1 MMRYGKTRITGHV
14 QRALPALGGEAHGK
28 NDPEHG
34 FHEAAY
40 IGDIFSSIARHRR
53 LFFTILL
60 GFIALVTAATLIV
73 PKTYTATT
81 RLFVGGNSGSGS
93 GNNQGSGTMLPI
105 LNALAIATSAQ
116 STETYAALLQQEG
129 VAARVSGDL
138 GLNVSP
144 GALLGRIHVKP
155 IVNTSILEL
164 SASWRRRDEAAQI
177 ANDFATVFVERQ
189 REFVRSQ
196 ATTALDFLKAEMPAA
211 ERRKTDTATAL
222 AKYQSKHAILDINVQ
237 TQSVLARKADIDT
250 KTDAVKL
257 DQREARALLASVQGQ
272 LATLPPTVDNN
283 RTAQVNPALTQLRS
297 ELADVD
303 VQLAAARKRYTE
315 KHPAVIALAE
325 QRQALNRQIA
335 ALPASVESGVTVAPN
350 PIVQALQGQ
359 AAGYQARIAGDE
371 AQLRELGQ
379 QKAAYAPIIAS
390 IPAQTNAIASLQQQ
404 AKLASDVY
412 AALQQKYNDALVA
425 QTTAVSNVTVV
436 QPASAEAAS
445 VSPNL
450 LVNLAVAVVLGL
462 VLATTLIV
470 LVEAFER
477 RLRDEGDIERIL
489 GLSVI
494 SQVPE
499 LEHHRRREL
508 PWIRSM
514 TLEALLH
521 LCTALHLGSEDGI
534 RTLAITSPSKGDGK
548 STIAFHLASVLAGV
562 QPKVLLI
569 DADMRRPT
577 LHQRIGES
585 NEIGLGDVLRG
596 THTLVDSVH
605 HVSSGLDALTSGSLS
620 ETPFSLLQSSRF
632 DELLTAAR
640 DTYNTVIVDCTVL
653 VPITDALI
661 VSTKVDATALVISAN
676 GTDERAARY
685 AVERMDTLGIRNVVG
700 VVLNRTQTHWS
711 DYSDYF
717 TPPVA
722 GALPE
727 GQV

>member
-1 MMRYGKTRITGHV
+1 MRYDTTRIAGHAA
-14 QRALPALGGEAHGK
+14 RALPSTGDASSGH
-28 NDPEHG
+28 NDHEHG
-34 FHEAAY
+34 FQEAAY
-40 IGDIFSSIARHRR
+40 LGELFSSIARNRR
-53 LFFTILL
+53 LFLVVFL
-60 GFIALVTAATLIV
+60 GFVALVTAATLV
-73 PKTYTATT
+73 MPKSYTATV
-81 RLFVGGNSGSGS
+81 RLFVGGNSGPSA
-93 GNNQGSGTMLPI
+93 GNNRDSGTMLPI
-105 LNALAIATSAQ
+105 LNALAVATSAQ

-129 VAARVSGDL
+129 VAARVSDDL

-144 GALLGRIHVKP
+144 GALLGHVHVKP
-155 IVNTSILEL
+155 VVNTSILEV
-164 SASWRRRDEAAQI
+164 SASWRRRDAAAQI
-177 ANDFATVFVERQ
+177 ANDFATVFIERQ

-196 ATTALDFLKAEMPAA
+196 ATAALDFLKAEMPAA
-211 ERRKTDTATAL
+211 ERRKADAAASLAT
-222 AKYQSKHAILDINVQ
+222 YQSKHAILDINTQ
-237 TQSVLARKADIDT
+237 TQSILARKADLET

-272 LATLPPTVDNN
+272 LAALPATVDNS

-303 VQLAAARKRYTE
+303 VQLAAARKRYTD

-335 ALPASVESGVTVAPN
+335 ALPASLESGVTVVPN

-359 AAGYQARIAGDE
+359 AAGYQARIAGDDAE
-371 AQLRELGQ
+371 LRELGQ
-379 QKAAYAPIIAS
+379 QRSAYAPIIAS
-390 IPAQTNAIASLQQQ
+390 LPAQTNAIASLQQQ

-436 QPASAEAAS
+436 QAATAEAAS

-450 LVNLAVAVVLGL
+450 LVNLAVAVLLGL
-462 VLATTLIV
+462 VLATTFIV

-477 RLRDEGDIERIL
+477 RLRDESDIERIL

-494 SQVPE
+494 AQVPE
-499 LEHHRRREL
+499 LEHHRQREL

-521 LCTALHLGSEDGI
+521 LCTALHLGAEKGI

-548 STIAFHLASVLAGV
+548 STIAFHLASVLANV

-585 NEIGLGDVLRG
+585 NEIGLSDVLRG
-596 THTLVDSVH
+596 THVLVDSVH

-620 ETPFSLLQSSRF
+620 ETPFSLLQSSHF
-632 DELLTAAR
+632 ESLLTAAR
-640 DTYNTVIVDCTVL
+640 ETYNTVIVDCTVL

-685 AVERMDTLGIRNVVG
+685 AVERMDALGIRNVVG
-700 VVLNRTQTHWS
+700 VVLNRTQTQWS

-722 GALPE
+722 GALPT
-727 GQV
+727 GQT